1 MEVYLITGNKNKVAE
16 FERVLGG
23 KVNHVALDLDELQ
36 GMDGDVISEHKVKQ
50 AYAQIKKPVIV
61 VDQKLEI
68 ACLNGFPGPLIKWF
82 WETIGL
88 EKICR
93 IVDCFDDRSVIARNT
108 LTYYNGQEL
117 KHFYAEAKGQVDD
130 HPKGHTGFGWDPIFI
145 PEGETKT
152 YAELGV
158 KNPHYHET
166 YTVVIEEFKKFLET
180 KDYSLLVDD

>member
-1 MEVYLITGNKNKVAE
+1 MEVFLITGNKNKVAE

-23 KVNHVALDLDELQ
+23 KVNHIALDLDELQ
-36 GMDGDVISEHKVKQ
+36 GMDGDVISEHKVRQ
-50 AYAQIKKPVIV
+50 AYAKVGKPVV
-61 VDQKLEI
+61 VMDQKLAI

-93 IVDCFDDRSVIARNT
+93 IVDCFDDRTVVARNT
-108 LTYYNGQEL
+108 LTFYDGHKL
-117 KHFYAEAKGQVDD
+117 RHFYAEALGTVAN
-130 HPKGHTGFGWDPIFI
+130 HPRGHTGFGWDPIFI

-158 KNPHYHET
+158 ESSHYHET
-166 YTVVIEEFKKFLET
+166 YTRVIEEFKEYLLT
-180 KDYSLLVDD
+180 KGLQLAQ